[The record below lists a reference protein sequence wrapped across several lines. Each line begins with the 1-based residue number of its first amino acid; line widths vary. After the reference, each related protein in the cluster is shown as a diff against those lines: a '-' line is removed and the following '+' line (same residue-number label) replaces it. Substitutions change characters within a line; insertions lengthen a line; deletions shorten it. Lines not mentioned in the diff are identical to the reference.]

1 MEYRVIKIG
10 SDQKKIWRKFSLHKQ
25 RSPIHQSRYGQF
37 AITKHAVAELT
48 VHATSKA
55 VDQHWYYESYNT

>member
-1 MEYRVIKIG
+1 MEYRTIKIG
-10 SDQKKIWRKFSLHKQ
+10 SDQKTKWRKFSLYKQ

-48 VHATSKA
+48 VHVTSHA
-55 VDQHWYYESYNT
+55 VD